1 MNSHEQIERLRS
13 QLTEHTTSFVLL
25 YQTSEDFEGEV
36 AYGGNYLAC
45 QELVSSA
52 SDAFMGQVMA
62 DCEDELDCEDEDE
75 DGNDGD
81 ILVRI

>member
-25 YQTSEDFEGEV
+25 YQPSEDFEGEV

-45 QELVSSA
+45 QQLVSSA

-62 DCEDELDCEDEDE
+62 DCEDDLDELDDD
-75 DGNDGD
+75 DSGD
-81 ILVRI
+81 VLAKT